1 MSRFLSVSLALLA
14 AAASSACIS
23 ISPDMKDPTKHAT
36 ELARMSEQAVKTCG
50 EGKVKEV
57 SAKSFS
63 CQ

>member
-1 MSRFLSVSLALLA
+1 MTRPLAWTTALA
-14 AAASSACIS
+14 AAFFCTACIS
-23 ISPDMKDPTKHAT
+23 ISPEVKSPASQAA

>member
-1 MSRFLSVSLALLA
+1 MPRFISVSLALLV

-23 ISPDMKDPTKHAT
+23 ISPDMKDPNRHAT